1 MYLERIVVMGLRVF
15 PFDPRVASRRQ
26 GPTGSMLPSV
36 HMRSGAY
43 GF

>member
-26 GPTGSMLPSV
+26 GPANAMLPFGDM
-36 HMRSGAY
+36 HSGA
-43 GF
+43 